1 MRARS
6 AIGAKSR
13 CDAVVWLLVYDRSVS
28 VVVWDFDPEVWRE
41 LVAWLAGY
49 DGVVDEVGKGGGARF
64 CAGDWVAL
72 FDAVDIEE
80 DFRLRRSVCVVCLL
94 YVFYL
99 FMRTSF
105 IVPGLFVRGFS
116 GE

>member
-1 MRARS
+1 M
-6 AIGAKSR
+6 
-13 CDAVVWLLVYDRSVS
+13 
-28 VVVWDFDPEVWRE
+28 
-41 LVAWLAGY
+41 AWLAGY
-49 DGVVDEVGKGGGARF
+49 GGVVDEVGEGGVFGARD
-64 CAGDWVAL
+64 GDWVAL
-72 FDAVDIEE
+72 FDAVDFEE